1 MTKITK
7 TLFKEAL
14 NVSIGTQTDMAKRLK
29 VACSTMTEFL
39 QKNKDMKELLEKKRS
54 LNVSLAEDVIF
65 KQLKFSDP
73 KNKSSGERIRQNAA
87 QFILSRL
94 GRNKGW
100 VEKQELDIKDERTR
114 IIIEKANDANNKMET
129 KPKAGTGPDSP

>member
-114 IIIEKANDANNKMET
+114 IIIEKADDANNKMET
-129 KPKAGTGPDSP
+129 KPKAGTSPDSS

>member
-114 IIIEKANDANNKMET
+114 IIIEKADDANNKMET
-129 KPKAGTGPDSP
+129 KPKAGTGPKSP

>member
-114 IIIEKANDANNKMET
+114 IIIEKANDENNKMET

>member
-114 IIIEKANDANNKMET
+114 IIVEKANDANNKMET
-129 KPKAGTGPDSP
+129 KPKAGTSPDSS